1 MSLILVNKKIFGI
14 DNKMREDMGMKTL
27 TDEIVKERMAQTS
40 DIRQRVR
47 DKLSDDDTEQFNKIK
62 KETVDLLYKCVEIAY
77 ESGFCDGVGTDV
89 TYGGCEKKDNECV
102 NMERESHT
110 ISVED
115 MTHLLMVYEAYQK
128 LIITLIGN
136 EVVLR
141 YDEGCLGAMTKVL
154 SVIENNASGKLKEE
168 DIDEILLDH
177 SLESEEKARK
187 LLGIE
192 S

>member
-1 MSLILVNKKIFGI
+1 MVNKKIFGI

-77 ESGFCDGVGTDV
+77 ESGFCDGVSTDV

-115 MTHLLMVYEAYQK
+115 MTHLLSNPYVLVGA
-128 LIITLIGN
+128 
-136 EVVLR
+136 VVF
-141 YDEGCLGAMTKVL
+141 
-154 SVIENNASGKLKEE
+154 
-168 DIDEILLDH
+168 ILLLLL
-177 SLESEEKARK
+177 SLKQLNKYNISDTNTITTE
-187 LLGIE
+187 L
-192 S
+192 